1 MLCTRP
7 CRCRRACRSPP
18 WPSTA
23 RSTRRSWP
31 PRSSPSATP
40 ACAPRS
46 TSSRNRWQR
55 DFAPDAP
62 GGRVVIPRY
71 TLPEMARVWAEET
84 KLAHW
89 LRIEVLA
96 CEGWARLGRIP
107 QDDLDQIRAR
117 AVAPTPER
125 VAQIEQVTN
134 HDVAA
139 FVEAVPEPIGPAGR
153 WIHFGLTSSDLLDT
167 ALALQLREAADLI
180 LERLD
185 ALLAVVKR
193 RALEHRDTL
202 CVGRTHGVHAEPTT
216 FGHKLAL
223 WAFELARD
231 RERLN
236 AARDAV
242 GVGKLSGVVG
252 TYSQV
257 DPAVEEYVCAQ
268 LGLRPAE
275 AASQVISRDVH
286 AEFLWALAAT
296 AATLEKMA
304 LEVRHLARTEVREVE
319 EPFGRGQKGS
329 SAMPHKRNPVLSERI
344 CGMARLVRANLQ
356 AGLEDV
362 ALWHERD
369 ISHSSVER
377 VILPDSSMAVD
388 YMLHLAARVIDG
400 LRVFPDRMRANLD
413 STGGLFFSQRVL
425 SALVD
430 AGMGREE
437 AYAAVQRDAADSWER
452 GLHFRERMWEEIEVS
467 GAMSKDEFWALFV
480 LRPFHENLDGV
491 FARLEKLHVAEPAPS
506 PAGPHQGE

>member
-96 CEGWARLGRIP
+96 CEGSARLGRLP

-125 VAQIEQVTN
+125 VAQIEEVTH

-139 FVEAVPEPIGPAGR
+139 FVQAVAEPIGPAGR

-167 ALALQLREAADLI
+167 GLALQLRDAADQ
-180 LERLD
+180 
-185 ALLAVVKR
+185 LLARLEGLLWVVKR

-202 CVGRTHGVHAEPTT
+202 CIGRTHGVHAEPTT
-216 FGHKLAL
+216 FGHKVAL
-223 WAFELARD
+223 WAFELDRD
-231 RERLN
+231 RDRLRG
-236 AARDAV
+236 ARQAV
-242 GVGKLSGVVG
+242 SVGKISGVVG

-257 DPAVEEYVCAQ
+257 DPTVEEYVCGE

-275 AASQVISRDVH
+275 ASSQIVQRDVH
-286 AEFLWALAAT
+286 AEFCWALAAT
-296 AATLEKMA
+296 AATLEKIA
-304 LEVRHLARTEVREVE
+304 VEIRHLARTEIREVM
-319 EPFGRGQKGS
+319 EPFAEGQKGS
-329 SAMPHKRNPVLSERI
+329 SAMPHKRNPILSERI
-344 CGMARLVRANLQ
+344 CGLARLVRANLQ
-356 AGLEDV
+356 AALEDV

-369 ISHSSVER
+369 ISHSSAER
-377 VILPDSSMAVD
+377 VILPDSSIAVD
-388 YMLHLAARVIDG
+388 YMLHLALEVVDGMRV
-400 LRVFPDRMRANLD
+400 
-413 STGGLFFSQRVL
+413 
-425 SALVD
+425 
-430 AGMGREE
+430 
-437 AYAAVQRDAADSWER
+437 
-452 GLHFRERMWEEIEVS
+452 
-467 GAMSKDEFWALFV
+467 
-480 LRPFHENLDGV
+480 
-491 FARLEKLHVAEPAPS
+491 
-506 PAGPHQGE
+506 

>member
-1 MLCTRP
+1 
-7 CRCRRACRSPP
+7 
-18 WPSTA
+18 
-23 RSTRRSWP
+23 
-31 PRSSPSATP
+31 
-40 ACAPRS
+40 
-46 TSSRNRWQR
+46 
-55 DFAPDAP
+55 
-62 GGRVVIPRY
+62 
-71 TLPEMARVWAEET
+71 MAAVWADDA
-84 KLAHW
+84 KLSHW

-96 CEGWARLGRIP
+96 CEGWGRLGRIP
-107 QDDLDQIRAR
+107 EEDLHQIHAR
-117 AVAPTPER
+117 ASAPTPAR
-125 VAQIEQVTN
+125 VAELERITN

-139 FVEAVPEPIGPAGR
+139 FVQAVSETIGRAGR

-167 ALALQLREAADLI
+167 ALALQMR
-180 LERLD
+180 D
-185 ALLAVVKR
+185 ALDLVLAKVEGLLGVVKR
-193 RALEHRDTL
+193 RALEHKETL
-202 CVGRTHGVHAEPTT
+202 CIGRTHGVHAEPTT

-223 WAFELARD
+223 WAFELDRD
-231 RERLN
+231 RERLRR
-236 AARDAV
+236 ARETV
-242 GVGKLSGVVG
+242 SVGKLSGVVG

-377 VILPDSSMAVD
+377 VILPDSSVAVD

-437 AYAAVQRDAADSWER
+437 AYAAVQRAAADSWDR
-452 GLHFRERMWEEIEVS
+452 GLHFRERMWEEIESFGV
-467 GAMSKDEFWALFV
+467 MSKDGFWALFV
-480 LRPFHENLDGV
+480 LRPFYESLDGV
-491 FARLEKLHVAEPAPS
+491 FARLEKLHVAEPVPS

>member
-1 MLCTRP
+1 
-7 CRCRRACRSPP
+7 
-18 WPSTA
+18 
-23 RSTRRSWP
+23 
-31 PRSSPSATP
+31 
-40 ACAPRS
+40 
-46 TSSRNRWQR
+46 
-55 DFAPDAP
+55 
-62 GGRVVIPRY
+62 
-71 TLPEMARVWAEET
+71 MAAVWAEEA
-84 KLAHW
+84 KLALW

-96 CEGWARLGRIP
+96 CEGWGRLGRIP
-107 QDDLDQIRAR
+107 EEDLRQIRER
-117 AVAPTPER
+117 ASPPTPER
-125 VAQIEQVTN
+125 VAELERITN

-139 FVEAVPEPIGPAGR
+139 FVQAVSETVGPAGR
-153 WIHFGLTSSDLLDT
+153 WVHFGLTSSDLLDT
-167 ALALQLREAADLI
+167 ALALQMR
-180 LERLD
+180 D
-185 ALLAVVKR
+185 ALDLVLAKVENVLGVVKR
-193 RALEHRDTL
+193 RALEHRETL
-202 CVGRTHGVHAEPTT
+202 CIGRTHGVHAEPTT

-223 WAFELARD
+223 WAFELDRD
-231 RERLN
+231 RDRLRR
-236 AARDAV
+236 AHETV
-242 GVGKLSGVVG
+242 SVGKLSGVVG
-252 TYSQV
+252 TYSEV
-257 DPAVEEYVCAQ
+257 DPAVEEYVCAR

-319 EPFGRGQKGS
+319 EAFGRGQKGS

-356 AGLEDV
+356 AGLENV

-377 VILPDSSMAVD
+377 VILPDSSIAAD

-437 AYAAVQRDAADSWER
+437 AYAAVQRAAADAWDR
-452 GLHFRERMWEEIEVS
+452 GLHFRERMWEEIEAS
-467 GAMSKDEFWALFV
+467 AIMSKEAFWALFV

-491 FARLEKLHVAEPAPS
+491 FARLEKLPVTEPAHS
-506 PAGPHQGE
+506 PAGPQQGD